1 MSVGERRRF
10 VPRGLVEAARR
21 LTEVLDPFAALAYAQ
36 DGEDM
41 VLRRLI
47 GQQDTGFYVDVGAHD
62 PFRFSN
68 TCYFHRRGW
77 RGLNI
82 DADPDAIHAFR
93 RARPGDINLC
103 VGVSDTPGQMIFHRF
118 NEPALNTFDTE
129 LAAERIRMPAYRII
143 ERIEVPV
150 RRLDDILA
158 EHVPPGQFIDML
170 SIDVEGFDAQVLMSN
185 DWSKIRPRFL
195 LVEALRASFDDLP
208 KQASYRLATA
218 ADYELVAK
226 TANTLIFQQRQTAP
240 S

>member
-1 MSVGERRRF
+1 MAVSVRRRLI
-10 VPRGLVEAARR
+10 PRGLAEVARR
-21 LTEVLDPFAALAYAQ
+21 LAETLDPFTALAYSQ

-47 GQQDTGFYVDVGAHD
+47 GPQDIGFYVDIGAHD

-82 DADPDAIHAFR
+82 DADPGAIDAFR
-93 RARPGDINLC
+93 RARPRDINLC
-103 VGVSDTPGQMIFHRF
+103 VGVSDAPGRMIFHRF
-118 NEPALNTFDTE
+118 NEPALNTFDIE

-158 EHVPPGQFIDML
+158 EHVPPGQVIDML
-170 SIDVEGFDAQVLMSN
+170 SIDVEGLDAQVLMSN

-195 LVEALRASFDDLP
+195 LVEALRISFDDLP

-218 ADYELVAK
+218 AGYELVAK
-226 TANTLIFQQRQTAP
+226 TANTLIFQQRPTALP
-240 S
+240 